1 MEERKKEL
9 TNKLEQIAYQ
19 KTNAFC
25 YSCYKTVKQSH
36 CPKCFSDDFMRELEG
51 VGVEYGT
58 NWVIIELLNEALT
71 PVNAEENFTELLEDI
86 YPEQTKVAWLN
97 LNTVQVLK
105 EQDPISWNIALN
117 EHIILSLNSTQKH
130 RSGSH
135 HSELLCRPQQHLHL
149 EHYNLMP

>member
-117 EHIILSLNSTQKH
+117 EHIDNLVEEEELISFDNENYYHTQDIQNYIQEQE
-130 RSGSH
+130 SA
-135 HSELLCRPQQHLHL
+135 
-149 EHYNLMP
+149 

>member
-58 NWVIIELLNEALT
+58 NWVIIELLNDALT

-117 EHIILSLNSTQKH
+117 EHIDNLVEEEELISFDNENYYHTQDIQNYIQEQE
-130 RSGSH
+130 SA
-135 HSELLCRPQQHLHL
+135 
-149 EHYNLMP
+149 